1 MIKNISR
8 IAGFMALAVLMF
20 ASCKKTEI
28 TIPPEQAHFTNLASG
43 SYFITGP
50 TVTYKIP
57 VGVTTV
63 SNVDRNFAFNVSSP
77 TGAVQGTHYTLNKTV
92 ATIKAGQAI
101 DSIEVRGILA
111 QYTSG
116 RKDTLVFTITEGGK
130 SSQYNQT
137 FTLLMRG
144 PCFEGDV
151 DLDALRGTYTK
162 TTETFGTGAPYG
174 PYVTTIS
181 AVNKLTATTGTIT
194 VTNIW
199 DNGWGP
205 ITFLLDWTNPTA
217 RTAVPIAQT
226 AIPGSNAGD
235 LNATYNGQTIAVR
248 PFANNPGTF
257 SACNGTFTLR
267 MQLGVTNLGFFA
279 GLYTVNMAR

>member
-1 MIKNISR
+1 MIKNIGR
-8 IAGFMALAVLMF
+8 IAACIAIVIAVF

-28 TIPPEQAHFTNLASG
+28 TTPPEQAHFTNLTDG

-63 SNVDRNFAFNVSSP
+63 ANVDRNFAFTVSSP

-111 QYTSG
+111 QYASG
-116 RKDTLVFTITEGGK
+116 RKDTLVFTISEGGK
-130 SSQYNQT
+130 SSEYNQI
-137 FTLLMRG
+137 FKLLVRG

-151 DLDALRGTYTK
+151 DLDAFKGSYTK
-162 TTETFGTGAPYG
+162 TFETFGTGAPYG
-174 PYVTTIS
+174 PYLTTIS

-194 VTNIW
+194 VTNIF
-199 DNGWGP
+199 DAGWGP
-205 ITFLLDWTNPTA
+205 IMFMLDWTNPAA
-217 RTAVPIAQT
+217 RTAVPISQA
-226 AIPGSNAGD
+226 AIPGSNGGD
-235 LNATYNGQTIAVR
+235 LNSAYNGQTIAVR
-248 PFANNPGTF
+248 PLAGQPGTF
-257 SACNGTFTLR
+257 SACNNTLTLN
-267 MQLGVTNLGFFA
+267 MQLGITNLGYFA
-279 GLYTVNMAR
+279 PLYQVKMAR